1 MSIVLMDNHF
11 SDIWFQRN
19 KINFIQEDALKM
31 LYATAGHVIHLIIL
45 FIIILYFNTV
55 SS

>member
-11 SDIWFQRN
+11 SDIWFKRN
-19 KINFIQEDALKM
+19 TINFIQEDALRM

-45 FIIILYFNTV
+45 LSLYILTQ
-55 SS
+55 